1 MVIPTM
7 TTSAHNRPPSIFYL
21 YLGNWF
27 NHPHK
32 SCKPGFGVI
41 LLWTPC
47 HALFASSL
55 FEHLPLDVFPV
66 FPWRGPGTPGAD
78 ISIFGDSDVD
88 PCSNTNRDT
97 DPASDTNGD
106 IETNANIKFTATW
119 GLVKRK
125 MQLQELTW
133 KKMFAKTNF
142 YHTLDLKHSP
152 PCWYIV
158 TRRSSFQCSRLVS
171 RYCYQQQHR
180 QIPRVLSTTIP
191 IRNCSQLL
199 WTSSLYRHATNIQ
212 SRSCHCPSFSFTNS
226 LIPVVETES
235 FVSIF

>member
-1 MVIPTM
+1 MFNRTLDGNTYCLLDWSINFCYENGILWDNVKCAKLWHWLNYTM
-7 TTSAHNRPPSIFYL
+7 TTSAHNQPPSIFYL
-21 YLGNWF
+21 YLEID

-32 SCKPGFGVI
+32 SCKLV
-41 LLWTPC
+41 LEWSSC
-47 HALFASSL
+47 EHHAMSSL
-55 FEHLPLDVFPV
+55 LHHIFEHLPLDMFPV

-142 YHTLDLKHSP
+142 YHTLDLKHG
-152 PCWYIV
+152 V
-158 TRRSSFQCSRLVS
+158 NRRSSFQCSRLVS

-191 IRNCSQLL
+191 IRNCSQ
-199 WTSSLYRHATNIQ
+199 
-212 SRSCHCPSFSFTNS
+212 
-226 LIPVVETES
+226 
-235 FVSIF
+235 